1 VDEPDTTTENYVE
14 STENNTNAVDEPDT
28 THQVQVETT
37 TENYVEPT
45 ENDTNAVDEPDEP
58 MTSDRDTVETTT
70 ANDMNVKK
78 MWSWKTTPPIRAVAV
93 GVAWMPLR
101 APNIVAT
108 QTDKSL
114 QAATPSSNTW
124 KEAFP
129 EAVAYA
135 MGATQK
141 WRKVIAAVGANTS
154 LQAVRIPVYIRAR
167 RCYRTAS
174 PTT

>member
-1 VDEPDTTTENYVE
+1 MYGSRKVLKKMRRRPVLLLKKMRRPPVILLKKMKRRPVLLLKNM
-14 STENNTNAVDEPDT
+14 S
-28 THQVQVETT
+28 
-37 TENYVEPT
+37 
-45 ENDTNAVDEPDEP
+45 
-58 MTSDRDTVETTT
+58 
-70 ANDMNVKK
+70 VKK
-78 MWSWKTTPPIRAVAV
+78 MGSWKTTQHIRPVAV

-135 MGATQK
+135 LGATQK
-141 WRKVIAAVGANTS
+141 WRIVIAAVGANKS
-154 LQAVRIPVYIRAR
+154 LQIVRIPVYIWAR